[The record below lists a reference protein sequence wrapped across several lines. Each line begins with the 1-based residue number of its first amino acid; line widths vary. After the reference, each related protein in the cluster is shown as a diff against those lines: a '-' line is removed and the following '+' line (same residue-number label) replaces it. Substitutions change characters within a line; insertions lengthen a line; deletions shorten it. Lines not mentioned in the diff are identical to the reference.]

1 VAGKFLVSEKSAAN
15 PGCRHQLGSGMVD
28 LAGRHAGSNAIGQF
42 IKNLGS
48 NLASLAHFFDLMG
61 TLDTDHATSF
71 VLLWKSALLP
81 AKQWKANS
89 PQIERRVL
97 ASLPED
103 GGQIK
108 AAQVFKTT
116 KAR

>member
-1 VAGKFLVSEKSAAN
+1 
-15 PGCRHQLGSGMVD
+15 
-28 LAGRHAGSNAIGQF
+28 
-42 IKNLGS
+42 
-48 NLASLAHFFDLMG
+48 MG

-71 VLLWKSALLP
+71 VLLWKSAPLATKL
-81 AKQWKANS
+81 WKANT

-116 KAR
+116 KTR

>member
-1 VAGKFLVSEKSAAN
+1 
-15 PGCRHQLGSGMVD
+15 
-28 LAGRHAGSNAIGQF
+28 
-42 IKNLGS
+42 
-48 NLASLAHFFDLMG
+48 
-61 TLDTDHATSF
+61 
-71 VLLWKSALLP
+71 LLTKH
-81 AKQWKANS
+81 WKANN